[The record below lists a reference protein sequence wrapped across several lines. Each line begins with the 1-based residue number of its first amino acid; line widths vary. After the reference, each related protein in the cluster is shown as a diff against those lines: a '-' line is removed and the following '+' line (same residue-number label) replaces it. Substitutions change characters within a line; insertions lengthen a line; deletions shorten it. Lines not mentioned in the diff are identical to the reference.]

1 MLELLIIIILA
12 TYLGLFLANILKLN
26 TAGVL
31 YGRVFFAAIIPIIHF
46 IIVPFGILF
55 KGLRDGMFFKV
66 LLLIPQYFLIYPVV
80 LAQYAATVKPLNER
94 QKNVVKVKQDIDDYE
109 SVSEDMLLSPC

>member
-1 MLELLIIIILA
+1 MCI
-12 TYLGLFLANILKLN
+12 
-26 TAGVL
+26 
-31 YGRVFFAAIIPIIHF
+31 RDSF
-46 IIVPFGILF
+46 IIVPLGILF

-66 LLLIPQYFLIYPVV
+66 LRLIPQYFLIYPVV
-80 LAQYAATVKPLNER
+80 LAQYAATVKPLNKR

>member
-12 TYLGLFLANILKLN
+12 TYLGLFFANILKLN

-46 IIVPFGILF
+46 IIIPFGILF
-55 KGLRDGMFFKV
+55 KGLKDGIFFKV
-66 LLLIPQYFLIYPVV
+66 LLSILQFFLIYPVV

-94 QKNVVKVKQDIDDYE
+94 QKKGVKVKQDIDDYE
-109 SVSEDMLLSPC
+109 SVSDMLLSPC